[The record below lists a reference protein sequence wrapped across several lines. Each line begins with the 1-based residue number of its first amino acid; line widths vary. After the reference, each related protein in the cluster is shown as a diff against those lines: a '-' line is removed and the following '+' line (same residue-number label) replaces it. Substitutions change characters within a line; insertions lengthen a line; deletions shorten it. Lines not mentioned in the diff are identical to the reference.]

1 MKRILFSLIAAAACV
16 LASAQQAQ
24 PSLADY
30 LAKLTGRED
39 VYCFRGKPADIH
51 GRFNNPGPVF
61 IVFPDS
67 RTSQEE
73 AEKMVEESG
82 MKQIVDDYTG
92 SVFFFNPLAD
102 EYDNKADFES
112 YHVFL
117 PKDP

>member
-1 MKRILFSLIAAAACV
+1 MERILFSLIAAATCII
-16 LASAQQAQ
+16 ASAQQAQ

-82 MKQIVDDYTG
+82 MKQIVDDDTR
-92 SVFFFNPLAD
+92 SVVCFSPIAD
-102 EYDNKADFES
+102 DSENKEEYRS
-112 YHVFL
+112 CHGLVM
-117 PKDP
+117 